1 MSDQNL
7 KVPSQ
12 IFRWFEKMK
21 GNYEHSVQSV
31 LAKFEKQTQCQQ
43 ERLDNSHQQHL
54 DNIKQQ
60 HQSQLAD
67 KQAHIEQLTEE
78 INYFKKQLADKNQL
92 LEQLNTRYDAVM
104 SCLLHEKRKDLN
116 IKDIFSDDLL
126 LSSEDVN
133 SSQEPEKNNNR
144 DADDQTLPSSQ
155 AVFEKGLSHRN
166 EQAFE
171 DAFTCFEEAA
181 LQGHPKAMGA
191 MGRAYF
197 LAEGCQEDHTFGLAW
212 LIEAAKNNLQPAIER
227 VNYFKENDAE
237 LYHDA
242 LAINEALTKTE

>member
-31 LAKFEKQTQCQQ
+31 LAKFEKQTQSQQ

-54 DNIKQQ
+54 ENLKVQ
-60 HQSQLAD
+60 HQNHLAD

-104 SCLLHEKRKDLN
+104 SCLLHEKRKDIN

-126 LSSEDVN
+126 LSSDDVD
-133 SSQEPEKNNNR
+133 SSLQPEQDNNR
-144 DADDQTLPSSQ
+144 DTQYQTPLSSQ
-155 AVFEKGLSHRN
+155 AVFEKGLTLRN

-171 DAFTCFEEAA
+171 DALTCFEEAA
-181 LQGHPKAMGA
+181 QQGHPKAMGA

-212 LIEAAKNNLQPAIER
+212 LIEAAKKDLKPAIDR

-242 LAINEALTKTE
+242 LAINQALTKAG